1 MGFTSYFKG
10 KKGLLFWTNIILMC
24 IVLVGIP
31 AAAFLMLEWYTNHG
45 EKIEVPDVRTMS
57 MSRAETVL
65 ENAGFEVVISDS
77 VETKEVRPGAVY
89 DQTPK
94 PGSEIKSG
102 RIVYLV
108 TRYANEPLI
117 EMPRLVGEHSYR
129 EAKIILTN
137 LGFRFTPDNIVQDEQ
152 EGLLLGVYQGNKH
165 LYAGDKVS
173 KSKPLTIHVGG
184 GLLPD
189 SIIVKD
195 TVFETKEID
204 PNFE

>member
-10 KKGLLFWTNIILMC
+10 KKGLIFWLNILLMGA
-24 IVLVGIP
+24 ILVGIP
-31 AAAFLMLEWYTNHG
+31 AGIFSLLDWYTNHG

-57 MSRAETVL
+57 MSRAQSVL
-65 ENAGFEVVISDS
+65 ERAGFEVVISDS
-77 VETKEVRPGAVY
+77 IETKDVRPGAVY

-94 PGSEIKSG
+94 PGAEIKSG
-102 RIVYLV
+102 RIVYIV
-108 TRYANEPLI
+108 TRYENEALI
-117 EMPRLVGEHSYR
+117 EMPHLVGEHSYR

-137 LGFRFTPDNIVQDEQ
+137 LGFRFTPDKVIEDEQ
-152 EGLLLGVYQGNKH
+152 EGLLIGVFQGNKR

-173 KSKPLTIHVGG
+173 KSKPLTLHVGG
-184 GLLPD
+184 GMLPD

>member
-10 KKGLLFWTNIILMC
+10 KKGLIFWLNVILMVA
-24 IVLVGIP
+24 ILVGIP
-31 AAAFLMLEWYTNHG
+31 TAIFSLLNWYTNHG

-57 MSRAETVL
+57 MSRAQAVL
-65 ENAGFEVVISDS
+65 ERAGFEVVISDS
-77 VETKEVRPGAVY
+77 IETKDVRPGAVY

-102 RIVYLV
+102 RVVYLV
-108 TRYANEPLI
+108 TRYENEALI
-117 EMPRLVGEHSYR
+117 EIPHLVGEHSYR

-137 LGFRFTPDNIVQDEQ
+137 LGFRFTPDEVIQDEQ
-152 EGLLLGVYQGNKH
+152 EGLLLGVYQGNKR
-165 LYAGDKVS
+165 LYAGDKVT
-173 KSKPLTIHVGG
+173 KSKPLTLHVGG